1 VASLAEAGGR
11 VLAGRY
17 RLGEPLGQ
25 GGHATVYAAV
35 DEHLQR
41 DVAVKVWDRP
51 CEDPAR
57 EARIA
62 ARVQHPGVVVVH
74 DAHPGGDLSYLVME
88 RISGCSLS
96 EALRDGPL
104 PESRCVHLVVQL
116 CRTLSLVHADG
127 VVHGDVKPGNVLLGP
142 GDRVTLTD
150 FGVASPTRT
159 RNRSEARGTPPYLS
173 PEQVRG
179 RPVTPATDV
188 YATGLLLLECL
199 TGTRAFTGSPEAA
212 AVARLHGGPLVPSW
226 VARDLAALVREM
238 TALDPDDRPSAAD
251 VARRLEERTPETRTV
266 LVPVQEGPPTEPV
279 RTAQEGRP
287 WWLLVG
293 AVLVGVVALLAMTG
307 PDRALPKP
315 APEAAT
321 TQAPVA
327 GATPPAVRPAPRA
340 TPAGAQRAQAVAP
353 AAPAPVAVVHG
364 KKHGHGLKGKK
375 G

>member
-11 VLAGRY
+11 VLDGRY
-17 RLGEPLGQ
+17 RLGEPLGH
-25 GGHATVYAAV
+25 GGYATVYAAV

-41 DVAVKVWDRP
+41 DVAVKLWDVP
-51 CEDPAR
+51 CDDPAR

-74 DAHPGGDLSYLVME
+74 DARAGDELSYLVME
-88 RISGCSLS
+88 RVSGCSLA
-96 EALRDGPL
+96 EALREGPL
-104 PESRCVHLVVQL
+104 PEGRCVHVVAQL
-116 CRTLSLVHADG
+116 CRTLALVHTDG

-159 RNRSEARGTPPYLS
+159 RHRTEARGTPPYLS

-179 RPVTPATDV
+179 RPLTPATDV

-199 TGTRAFTGSPEAA
+199 TGTRAFTGAPEAA
-212 AVARLHGGPLVPSW
+212 AVARLQGGPLVPSW

-238 TALDPDDRPSAAD
+238 TALEPADRPSAAD
-251 VARRLEERTPETRTV
+251 VAHRLEQRTPQTRTMP
-266 LVPVQEGPPTEPV
+266 LPAAAGPATQPLATS
-279 RTAQEGRP
+279 QGRP

-293 AVLVGVVALLAMTG
+293 TALVAVVAVLALTGPERDASVGTPSPSVPTTAPVVAG
-307 PDRALPKP
+307 
-315 APEAAT
+315 T
-321 TQAPVA
+321 TPV
-327 GATPPAVRPAPRA
+327 VRH
-340 TPAGAQRAQAVAP
+340 TPAAVAP
-353 AAPAPVAVVHG
+353 APKAPGPG
-364 KKHGHGLKGKK
+364 KKHGHGKKGKK

>member
-17 RLGEPLGQ
+17 RLGEPLGH

-41 DVAVKVWDRP
+41 DVAVKLWDRP
-51 CEDPAR
+51 CDDPAR

-74 DAHPGGDLSYLVME
+74 DAHAGGDQSYLVME
-88 RISGCSLS
+88 RISGCSLA

-104 PESRCVHLVVQL
+104 PESRCVHVVAQL

-159 RNRSEARGTPPYLS
+159 RHRSEARGTPPYLS

-179 RPVTPATDV
+179 RALTPATDV
-188 YATGLLLLECL
+188 YAAGLLLLECL
-199 TGTRAFTGSPEAA
+199 TGTRAFTGTPEAA

-226 VARDLAALVREM
+226 VARDLASLVREM
-238 TALDPDDRPSAAD
+238 TALDPSDRPSARE
-251 VARRLEERTPETRTV
+251 VARRLEERTPQTRV
-266 LVPVQEGPPTEPV
+266 ALVPAQVGPPTEPV
-279 RTAQEGRP
+279 RTEEGRR

-293 AVLVGVVALLAMTG
+293 AVLVGVVAVLAMTG
-307 PDRALPKP
+307 PPRALPEL
-315 APEAAT
+315 APDAAAT
-321 TQAPVA
+321 PAPVA
-327 GATPPAVRPAPRA
+327 AATPQAVRPLPRA
-340 TPAGAQRAQAVAP
+340 AAPQPSEAARAVDA
-353 AAPAPVAVVHG
+353 AAPAPLAVVHG
-364 KKHGHGLKGKK
+364 KKHGHGHRGKK

>member
-1 VASLAEAGGR
+1 
-11 VLAGRY
+11 
-17 RLGEPLGQ
+17 
-25 GGHATVYAAV
+25 
-35 DEHLQR
+35 
-41 DVAVKVWDRP
+41 
-51 CEDPAR
+51 
-57 EARIA
+57 
-62 ARVQHPGVVVVH
+62 
-74 DAHPGGDLSYLVME
+74 
-88 RISGCSLS
+88 
-96 EALRDGPL
+96 
-104 PESRCVHLVVQL
+104 
-116 CRTLSLVHADG
+116 
-127 VVHGDVKPGNVLLGP
+127 
-142 GDRVTLTD
+142 
-150 FGVASPTRT
+150 
-159 RNRSEARGTPPYLS
+159 
-173 PEQVRG
+173 
-179 RPVTPATDV
+179 
-188 YATGLLLLECL
+188 
-199 TGTRAFTGSPEAA
+199 
-212 AVARLHGGPLVPSW
+212 VARLHGGPLVPSW